1 MLLRRIKDFIHQT
14 DRAKRPCFA
23 LSDESLHLYLV
34 WAFDRDYILTA
45 GDIDG
50 IAIAYPLPWPCDG
63 INRSQL
69 VPYEEYL
76 EPKSEGD
83 KELVVMDW
91 VAKTPEARKML
102 VRAFKERYPN
112 WDKVQKW
119 GLINGSIR
127 SLSNNFI
134 NILGN

>member
-1 MLLRRIKDFIHQT
+1 MLLRRIKDLIHQT

-23 LSDESLHLYLV
+23 LSDESLHAYLV
-34 WAFDRDYILTA
+34 WAFDRNYILTT
-45 GDIDG
+45 GNVTG

-63 INRSQL
+63 INPSQL
-69 VPYEEYL
+69 VPYEEYV
-76 EPKSEGD
+76 EPNSEGD

-91 VAKTPEARKML
+91 VAKTSDDRKML
-102 VRAFKERYPN
+102 VMAFKERYPN
-112 WDKVQKW
+112 WNKVPKW
-119 GLINGSIR
+119 GLIKGSIR